1 MTIRKSISVER
12 PLQIAFRVFCEE
24 MDQWWPGG
32 FGKGS
37 KVFIEGR
44 VGGRYYER
52 SPAGIETE
60 IGRVTAYEPP
70 RLVAFTFCAPDW
82 EAATQVEVR
91 FTAEGSG
98 TRLDLEHSGWEQNA
112 RLRDASESYEKGW
125 DFVLGRYQ
133 AHSPA

>member
-1 MTIRKSISVER
+1 MTIRKSITVER
-12 PLQIAFRVFCEE
+12 PLQIAFKVFCEE

-52 SPAGIETE
+52 SPDGIETE

-82 EAATQVEVR
+82 EAATQVAVR
-91 FTAEGSG
+91 FTTEGSG
-98 TRLDLEHSGWEQNA
+98 TRLDLEHSGWEQDA
-112 RLRDASESYEKGW
+112 TLRDARAGYEKGW

-133 AHSPA
+133 THSPA